1 MWHSKMLIKPIDTSV
16 VKVFVPATPI
26 LYISYSY
33 EPLSEKRTLLL
44 LLLFRQLLLF
54 VRFYYITKLTKNQV
68 SKLLRNILHTNK
80 ARKCVAYYVNIFNRK
95 FTITSRCCKPPEKA
109 RKNFFTRKNPKQ
121 KQDTENF
128 PIEHKLHS
136 L

>member
-1 MWHSKMLIKPIDTSV
+1 MLIKPIDTLV

-26 LYISYSY
+26 LYIFYSY
-33 EPLSEKRTLLL
+33 EPLSKKRTLLL

-54 VRFYYITKLTKNQV
+54 VHFYYITKPTKNQV
-68 SKLLRNILHTNK
+68 SKLLRNLLYTHK
-80 ARKCVAYYVNIFNRK
+80 ARKCVAYYVNILNRK

-121 KQDTENF
+121 KIRYRKPPDRTQT
-128 PIEHKLHS
+128 HS